1 MPIVIDQKAI
11 LHQDR
16 WTVLREAS
24 GPEVLRAAPGRRF
37 IVPLDFHLQ
46 YRSPL
51 DDYSGEKGVWLDSH
65 ETPEAI
71 AGDLES
77 LAIIALNFP
86 VFRDGRPYS
95 NARELREHYR
105 YRGEVRAIGDVLR
118 DQLFYMARCG
128 FDSFALR
135 HDQDPETC
143 LAAFRDFS
151 TGYQASIDQ
160 PVPLFRRRHSQR
172 QA

>member
-1 MPIVIDQKAI
+1 MPIIIDQKAI
-11 LHQDR
+11 LRQDR
-16 WTVLREAS
+16 WTVLHEAS
-24 GPEVLRAAPGRRF
+24 GAEVLQAAPGRSF
-37 IVPLDFHLQ
+37 IVPLDFYLQ
-46 YRSPL
+46 FRGLL
-51 DDYSGEKGVWLDSH
+51 DEYPGKQGIWLDSH

-71 AGDLES
+71 AGDLAS

-86 VFRDGRPYS
+86 VFRDGRS
-95 NARELREHYR
+95 FTNARELREHYR
-105 YRGEVRAIGDVLR
+105 YQGEIRAIGDVLR

-151 TGYQASIDQ
+151 TGYQASIDE
-160 PVPLFRRRHSQR
+160 PLPLFRRRHDQR

>member
-1 MPIVIDQKAI
+1 MPIIIDQKAI
-11 LHQDR
+11 LRQDR
-16 WTVLREAS
+16 WTLLREAS
-24 GPEVLRAAPGRRF
+24 GPEVLQAAPGRNF
-37 IVPLDFHLQ
+37 IAPLDFYLQ
-46 YRSPL
+46 YRSLL
-51 DDYSGEKGVWLDSH
+51 DEYPGGKGVWLDSN

-71 AGDLES
+71 ASDLES

-86 VFRDGRPYS
+86 VFRDGRPFS

-105 YRGEVRAIGDVLR
+105 YGGEIRAIGDVLR

-135 HDQDPETC
+135 HDQNPEDC

-151 TGYQASIDQ
+151 TGYQASIDE
-160 PVPLFRRRHSQR
+160 PMPLFRRRHDQR